1 MRTISLKTQPVI
13 RADRPAGGALYF
25 PYNWFPNNWRAK

>member
-13 RADRPAGGALYF
+13 RADRPEGGALYF
-25 PYNWFPNNWRAK
+25 RYHWWAR